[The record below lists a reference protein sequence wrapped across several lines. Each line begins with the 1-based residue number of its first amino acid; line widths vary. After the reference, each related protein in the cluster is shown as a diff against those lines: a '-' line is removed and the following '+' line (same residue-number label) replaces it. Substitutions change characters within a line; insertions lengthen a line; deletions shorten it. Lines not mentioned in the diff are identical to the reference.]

1 MAQETKNSGTALF
14 PPELV
19 TDLVNKTKGRSS
31 LAALCA
37 SRPIPFNGAQD
48 FTFTMDKEIDVVAE
62 SGKKSK
68 GGFTIA
74 PRVIKPIKVEYSARV
89 SDEFKYASESVR
101 LDYLTA
107 FNEGFAAKL
116 ARGIDIMAFHGL
128 NPRTNTAATQ
138 VIGDNNFAKA
148 ITQKVEFDTAA
159 EPAAEP
165 AANPDT
171 AIEDA
176 IALVQ
181 GSENDVTGMV
191 MAPSFRARLA
201 KLTDTQGRRL
211 FPELGWGNTPGAING
226 LPVQSNPTLAV
237 NESKILALVGDF
249 ARAFRWGY
257 ARDVSLEV
265 IEYGNPDNDETAG
278 DLKGCNQVL
287 LRSEAFLGWA
297 ILDPASFARVD
308 EKAGD

>member
-1 MAQETKNSGTALF
+1 MAQETKKGAVALF

-37 SRPIPFNGAQD
+37 ARPIPFNGAQD

-62 SGKKSK
+62 SGKKSA
-68 GGFTIA
+68 GGFTTT
-74 PRVIKPIKVEYSARV
+74 PRIIKPLKVEYSARI

-101 LDYLTA
+101 LDYLQA

-116 ARGIDIMAFHGL
+116 ARGIDLMAFHGV
-128 NPRTNTAATQ
+128 NPRKATASD
-138 VIGDNNFAKA
+138 VIGDNCFEKQ
-148 ITQKVEFDTAA
+148 ITQKVEFDT
-159 EPAAEP
+159 ESG
-165 AANPDT
+165 NPDT
-171 AIEDA
+171 AVEDA

-181 GSENDVTGMV
+181 GAENEVTGMV
-191 MAPSFRARLA
+191 MAPSYRAKLA

-226 LPVQSNPTLAV
+226 LPVQSNPTLAF
-237 NESKILALVGDF
+237 NQSKILALVGDF
-249 ARAFRWGY
+249 AKSFRWGY
-257 ARDVSLEV
+257 ARAVSLEV
-265 IEYGNPDNDETAG
+265 IEYGSPDNDEDAG

-287 LRSEAFLGWA
+287 LRSEAYLGWA
-297 ILDPASFARVD
+297 ILDSASFARVD
-308 EKAGD
+308 EKAGE

>member
-1 MAQETKNSGTALF
+1 MAQETKNGGTALF
-14 PPELV
+14 PAELV

-37 SRPIPFNGAQD
+37 ARPIPFNGAQD
-48 FTFTMDKEIDVVAE
+48 FTFTMDKDIDVVAE
-62 SGKKSK
+62 SGKKSA
-68 GGFTIA
+68 GGFTIT

-89 SDEFKYASESVR
+89 SDEFKFASESVR
-101 LDYLTA
+101 LDYLSA

-128 NPRTNTAATQ
+128 NPRTNSASD

-148 ITQKVEFDTAA
+148 ITQKVDFVSESG
-159 EPAAEP
+159 
-165 AANPDT
+165 NPDT

-181 GSENDVTGMV
+181 GAENDVNGMA
-191 MAPSFRARLA
+191 MAPSFRAKLA

-237 NESKILALVGDF
+237 NQSKILAIVGDF
-249 ARAFRWGY
+249 VRAFRWGY

-265 IEYGNPDNDETAG
+265 IEYGNPDNDEEAG

-287 LRSEAFLGWA
+287 LRSEAYLGWA
-297 ILDPASFARVD
+297 ILDATAFAKI
-308 EKAGD
+308 EEQGE

>member
-1 MAQETKNSGTALF
+1 MAQETKNGSTALF

-37 SRPIPFNGAQD
+37 ARPIPFNGAQD
-48 FTFTMDKEIDVVAE
+48 FTFTLDKEIDVVAE
-62 SGKKSK
+62 SGKKSA

-74 PRVIKPIKVEYSARV
+74 PRVIKPLKVEYSARV

-116 ARGIDIMAFHGL
+116 ARGIDLMAFHGV
-128 NPRTNTAATQ
+128 NPRKATASD
-138 VIGDNNFAKA
+138 VIGDNCFEKQ
-148 ITQKVEFDTAA
+148 ITQKVEFDT
-159 EPAAEP
+159 AAEP

-181 GSENDVTGMV
+181 GAENEVTGMV
-191 MAPSFRARLA
+191 MAPAYRALLA

-211 FPELGWGNTPGAING
+211 FPELGWGNTPGSING
-226 LPVQSNPTLAV
+226 LPVQTNPTLAF
-237 NESKILALVGDF
+237 NQSKILAMVGDF
-249 ARAFRWGY
+249 AKSFRWGY
-257 ARDVSLEV
+257 ARNVSLEV
-265 IEYGNPDNDETAG
+265 IEFGNPDNDEEAG

-297 ILDPASFARVD
+297 ILDPDSFARVD
-308 EKAGD
+308 QKAGE

>member
-37 SRPIPFNGAQD
+37 ARPIPFNGAQD
-48 FTFTMDKEIDVVAE
+48 FTFVMDKEIDVVAE
-62 SGKKSK
+62 SGKKSA

-74 PRVIKPIKVEYSARV
+74 PRIIKPLKVEYSARI

-101 LDYLTA
+101 LDYLRG

-116 ARGIDIMAFHGL
+116 ARGIDLMAFHGV
-128 NPRTNTAATQ
+128 NPRKAAASD
-138 VIGDNNFAKA
+138 VIGDNCFEKQ
-148 ITQKVEFDTAA
+148 ITQKLEFD
-159 EPAAEP
+159 EEGGG
-165 AANPDT
+165 NPDI

-181 GSENDVTGMV
+181 GAENEVTGMV
-191 MAPSFRARLA
+191 MAPAFRAKLA

-226 LPVQSNPTLAV
+226 LPVQTNPTLAF
-237 NESKILALVGDF
+237 NQSKMLALVGDF
-249 ARAFRWGY
+249 VNAFRWGY
-257 ARDVSLEV
+257 ARSVSLEV
-265 IEYGNPDNDETAG
+265 IEFGNPDNDVEAG

-287 LRSEAFLGWA
+287 LRSEAYLGWA

-308 EKAGD
+308 EKAGE

>member
-1 MAQETKNSGTALF
+1 MAQETKKGNVTLF

-19 TDLVNKTKGRSS
+19 TDLVNETKGRSS

-37 SRPIPFNGAQD
+37 ARPIPFNGAQD
-48 FTFTMDKEIDVVAE
+48 FTFVMDKEIDVVAE
-62 SGKKSK
+62 SGKKSA

-74 PRVIKPIKVEYSARV
+74 PRIIKPIKVEYSARI

-101 LDYLTA
+101 LDYLRG

-116 ARGIDIMAFHGL
+116 ARGIDLMAFHGV
-128 NPRTNTAATQ
+128 NPRKAAASD
-138 VIGDNNFAKA
+138 VIGDNCFEKQ
-148 ITQKVEFDTAA
+148 ITQKIELDDAGGG
-159 EPAAEP
+159 
-165 AANPDT
+165 NPDI

-176 IALVQ
+176 IAMVQ
-181 GSENDVTGMV
+181 GAENEVTGMV
-191 MAPSFRARLA
+191 MAPAFRAKLA

-226 LPVQSNPTLAV
+226 LPVQTNPTLAF
-237 NESKILALVGDF
+237 NQSKMLALVGDF
-249 ARAFRWGY
+249 AKAFRWGY
-257 ARDVSLEV
+257 ARSVSLEV
-265 IEYGNPDNDETAG
+265 IEYGNPDNDEKAG

-297 ILDPASFARVD
+297 ILDPASFARVN
-308 EKAGD
+308 ENPGE